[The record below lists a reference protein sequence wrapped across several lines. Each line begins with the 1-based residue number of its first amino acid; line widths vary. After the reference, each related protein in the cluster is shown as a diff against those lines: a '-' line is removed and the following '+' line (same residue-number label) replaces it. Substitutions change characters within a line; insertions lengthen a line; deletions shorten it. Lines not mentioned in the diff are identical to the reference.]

1 MNILSQ
7 SPALADVDAKTRSD
21 SAMGQGDATSMDV
34 DLRAIIS
41 AFRRNLLWVCLIVG
55 GALVA
60 GALFTVLVVPQYV
73 ATSRVLV
80 ELESEQII
88 EGAETLP
95 TAAYQDADRFLQTQ
109 IDIIRSRSL
118 ARRVVEQENL
128 SESEEFFASQGAEL
142 PSEGDLPEG
151 VNAERALPEFREEV
165 AIDILQENLNV
176 TLPLDS
182 RIISVSFRSAD
193 PQLAATIS
201 NAMAESYIASN
212 LSRKFDSSAYARDY
226 LGQQLADA
234 RAKLE
239 QSERDLNQYSRA
251 AGLIR
256 VTGQGQNADQETTLS
271 ITNDALQ
278 QINEAASLATARRIA
293 AQQSWE
299 SISNQPLMAIPQ
311 VLQNNAVQSLLAE
324 KSQAES
330 ALAAERSR
338 HLEDHPNVKALEA
351 RVAEIDAQIDAV
363 ARSIKSSV
371 ELQYESALEQEN
383 VISGQVDSLRS
394 AALDEQDRGVQYN
407 VLKRVAETDRA
418 LYNTLLTRFNELNAT
433 AGASSN
439 NVSLVDLAETPREPS
454 YPNPLINM
462 IIALLGGVVA
472 ASGFVF
478 LRDHFDDVIRSPDDV
493 ERKLGVSLLGLVP
506 KTIEETPEEELEDP
520 KSPMSEAYRSLLT
533 NIRYSSANGI
543 PETIAITSSQPGEGK
558 TTTSHELARGIAELG
573 RSTLLIDAD
582 LRRPT
587 LHKRTGD
594 LEREGF
600 TTILAGENRFENVV
614 FPSGEPNLHYMTALP
629 IPPNPAAL
637 FVSERFDQ
645 LLEEMRGKYDCI
657 VFDAP
662 PVLGLADATTLA
674 AHVDALLM
682 VIDSS
687 SANRGAIKA
696 SLRRLSLVKTNLIG
710 AVLTKFDARKLGGE
724 YEYYAAD
731 YYTYESTKKD

>member
-1 MNILSQ
+1 MQ
-7 SPALADVDAKTRSD
+7 
-21 SAMGQGDATSMDV
+21 ATPVGESSNV
-34 DLRAIIS
+34 ELDLRSILS
-41 AFRRNLLWVCLIVG
+41 AFRRNLLWVALIIF
-55 GALVA
+55 GALLA

-88 EGAETLP
+88 EGTDTLP

-128 SESEEFFASQGAEL
+128 ADSEEFFAAQGYDL
-142 PSEGDLPEG
+142 PSEEDLPETA
-151 VNAERALPEFREEV
+151 NAQRALPEFREES
-165 AIDILQENLNV
+165 AIDILQENLFV

-182 RIISVSFRSAD
+182 RIISIAFQSAD
-193 PQLAATIS
+193 ADLAATIS
-201 NAMAESYIASN
+201 NAMSESYIASN

-226 LGQQLADA
+226 LAQQLADA

-256 VTGQGQNADQETTLS
+256 VSGQGQNADQETTLS

-278 QINEAASLATARRIA
+278 QINEAASVATARRIA
-293 AQQSWE
+293 AQQTWQ
-299 SISNQPLMAIPQ
+299 SIARQPLMEVPQ
-311 VLQNNAVQSLLAE
+311 VLQNNAVQLLLAD
-324 KSQAES
+324 KSEAEA
-330 ALAAERSR
+330 ALAEERSR
-338 HLEDHPNVKALEA
+338 HLDEHPNVQALAA
-351 RVAEIDAQIDAV
+351 RVSEIDQQIESV
-363 ARSIKSSV
+363 AESIKSSV
-371 ELQYESALEQEN
+371 ELQYEAAVEQEN
-383 VISGQVDSLRS
+383 VIAGQVDSLRS

-439 NVSLVDLAETPREPS
+439 NVSLVDIAETPREPS

-462 IIALLGGVVA
+462 IVALLGGLVL

-478 LRDHFDDVIRSPDDV
+478 IREHFDDVIRSPDDV
-493 ERKLGVSLLGLVP
+493 ERKLGLMLLGLIP
-506 KTIEETPEEELEDP
+506 KTIEDDPQEELEDP

-533 NIRYSSANGI
+533 NMRYGSANGL
-543 PETIAITSSQPGEGK
+543 PETIAVTSSQPGEGK
-558 TTTSHELARGIAELG
+558 TTTSHELAKGIAELG
-573 RSTLLIDAD
+573 RKTLLIDAD

-587 LHKRTGD
+587 LHKKTGET
-594 LEREGF
+594 EREGF
-600 TTILAGENRFENVV
+600 TTVLAGENRFEDTV
-614 FPSGEPNLHYMTALP
+614 FPSGQPHLSYMTALP

-637 FVSERFDQ
+637 FVSDRFEN
-645 LLEEMRGKYDCI
+645 LLTEMRGKYDCI
-657 VFDAP
+657 IFDAP

-674 AHVDALLM
+674 AHVDAVLM
-682 VIDSS
+682 VVDSS
-687 SANRGAIKA
+687 SASRGAIKA
-696 SLRRLSLVKTNLIG
+696 SLRRLSLVKTKLMG
-710 AVLTKFDARKLGGE
+710 AILTKFDARKLGGE

-731 YYTYESTKKD
+731 YYTYESSAKD